1 MVVLYLIRFITGM
14 KLLHIYSL
22 IGFVVVGCTFTR
34 PIPETSSIIDASLQN
49 KVDTLL
55 ATTMV
60 KHKATSGKVI
70 IMETATGYIRA
81 MVGLERKDTLS
92 PFQPTTDFCTPYPT
106 EQRQVATLLAALETG
121 KISLSDTVDV
131 GEGIYISGGDTI
143 KDHNWH
149 RGGYGKITV
158 EWAIAAS
165 SRIGEVLIR
174 ECAFSDKKSE
184 YEAAIGQIG
193 YGKPDSIKGLDCI
206 LNTDMAASKISP
218 IQLIT
223 FYNAIANHGRMV
235 QPQLYK
241 DSVAII
247 SPQIA
252 SKANIDSIRQ
262 ALERT
267 AAEGLGKRANTNKAK
282 VAGKGGT
289 IQIGNPDDLTYIMD
303 FCGYFPA
310 DNPQYTIL
318 VVLKKQGLP
327 ASGHIHAAEVF
338 RQIVDSMN

>member
-34 PIPETSSIIDASLQN
+34 PIPETSSIIDASLLN
-49 KVDTLL
+49 KVDTIL
-55 ATTMV
+55 ATTIV
-60 KHKATSGKVI
+60 KYKATSGKVI

-121 KISLSDTVDV
+121 RVSLSDTVDV
-131 GEGIYISGGDTI
+131 GEGIYISDSDTI

-174 ECAFSDKKSE
+174 ERAFDDNKSE

-193 YGKPDSIKGLDCI
+193 YGKPDSVKELECI
-206 LNTDMAASKISP
+206 PSTNMATSKIAP
-218 IQLIT
+218 IQLIA
-223 FYNAIANHGRMV
+223 FYNAIANHGCMV

-267 AAEGLGKRANTNKAK
+267 VVEGLEKRANTNKAK
-282 VAGKGGT
+282 VAGRGGT
-289 IQIGNPDDLTYIMD
+289 AQIGNPDDSTYIVD
-303 FCGYFPA
+303 FA
-310 DNPQYTIL
+310 VTSLLTIPDIL
-318 VVLKKQGLP
+318 SL
-327 ASGHIHAAEVF
+327 
-338 RQIVDSMN
+338 

>member
-1 MVVLYLIRFITGM
+1 MLMNRFILSATFCLFM
-14 KLLHIYSL
+14 
-22 IGFVVVGCTFTR
+22 IGCNNKKNLEQT
-34 PIPETSSIIDASLQN
+34 INISLQN

-55 ATTMV
+55 AASMIE
-60 KHKATSGKVI
+60 HKATSSKVI
-70 IMETATGYIRA
+70 IMETVTGYIKA

-92 PFQPTTDFCTPYPT
+92 PFQPTTDFCTPYST

-131 GEGIYISGGDTI
+131 GEGIYISSGDTI

-158 EWAIAAS
+158 EWAIAAN

-174 ECAFSDKKSE
+174 ERAFGDKKSE
-184 YEAAIGQIG
+184 YEAAIEQIG
-193 YGKPDSIKGLDCI
+193 YGKPDSVEGLECI
-206 LNTDMAASKISP
+206 LNTDVAASKISP

-247 SPQIA
+247 SPLIA
-252 SKANIDSIRQ
+252 SKASIDSIRQ
-262 ALERT
+262 TLERT
-267 AAEGLGKRANTNKAK
+267 VAEGLGKRANTNKAK

-318 VVLKKQGLP
+318 VVLEKQELP
-327 ASGHIHAAEVF
+327 ASGHIHAAGLF
-338 RQIVDSMN
+338 RQIVEQLIKN

>member
-1 MVVLYLIRFITGM
+1 MLMNRFILSATFSLFMIGCNN
-14 KLLHIYSL
+14 KNLLEQTIN
-22 IGFVVVGCTFTR
+22 I
-34 PIPETSSIIDASLQN
+34 SLQS

-55 ATTMV
+55 TTSMIE
-60 KHKATSGKVI
+60 HKATSGKAI
-70 IMETATGYIRA
+70 IMETVTGYIKA

-92 PFQPTTDFCTPYPT
+92 PFQPTTDFCTPYST

-131 GEGIYISGGDTI
+131 GKGIYISGGDTI

-158 EWAIAAS
+158 EWAIAAN

-174 ECAFSDKKSE
+174 ERAFGDKKSE
-184 YEAAIGQIG
+184 YEAAIEQIG
-193 YGKPDSIKGLDCI
+193 YGKPDSVEGLECI
-206 LNTDMAASKISP
+206 PSTDMATSKIAP

-267 AAEGLGKRANTNKAK
+267 VVEGLEKRANTNKAK

-318 VVLKKQGLP
+318 VVLEKQELP
-327 ASGHIHAAEVF
+327 ASGHIHAAGLF
-338 RQIVDSMN
+338 RQIVEQLIKN

>member
-22 IGFVVVGCTFTR
+22 IGLVVVGCTFTR

-121 KISLSDTVDV
+121 RVSLSDTVDV

-149 RGGYGKITV
+149 RGGYGEITV

-206 LNTDMAASKISP
+206 LNTDVAASKISP

-262 ALERT
+262 ALERMV
-267 AAEGLGKRANTNKAK
+267 AEGLGKRANTNKAK

>member
-1 MVVLYLIRFITGM
+1 MKN
-14 KLLHIYSL
+14 KLLFLLGLLGIL
-22 IGFVVVGCTFTR
+22 I
-34 PIPETSSIIDASLQN
+34 TSCLTNGVMKPTPTIDTLLQN
-49 KVDTLL
+49 KADTLL
-55 ATTMV
+55 TTSMV

-70 IMETATGYIRA
+70 IMETATGYIKA

-131 GEGIYISGGDTI
+131 GEGIYISSGDTI

-158 EWAIAAS
+158 EWAIAAN

-174 ECAFSDKKSE
+174 ERAFGDKKSE

-193 YGKPDSIKGLDCI
+193 YGKPDSVKGLDCI
-206 LNTDMAASKISP
+206 LNTDVAASKISP

-247 SPQIA
+247 SPLIA
-252 SKANIDSIRQ
+252 SKASIDSIRQ
-262 ALERT
+262 TLERT
-267 AAEGLGKRANTNKAK
+267 VAEGLGKRANTNKAK

-289 IQIGNPDDLTYIMD
+289 IQIGNPDDLTYIID
-303 FCGYFPA
+303 FCSYFPTG
-310 DNPQYTIL
+310 NPRYTIL
-318 VVLKKQGLP
+318 VVLEKQGLP
-327 ASGHIHAAEVF
+327 ASGHIQAAELF
-338 RQIVDSMN
+338 RQIVEQLIKN

>member
-1 MVVLYLIRFITGM
+1 
-14 KLLHIYSL
+14 
-22 IGFVVVGCTFTR
+22 
-34 PIPETSSIIDASLQN
+34 
-49 KVDTLL
+49 
-55 ATTMV
+55 
-60 KHKATSGKVI
+60 
-70 IMETATGYIRA
+70 
-81 MVGLERKDTLS
+81 
-92 PFQPTTDFCTPYPT
+92 
-106 EQRQVATLLAALETG
+106 
-121 KISLSDTVDV
+121 
-131 GEGIYISGGDTI
+131 
-143 KDHNWH
+143 
-149 RGGYGKITV
+149 
-158 EWAIAAS
+158 
-165 SRIGEVLIR
+165 
-174 ECAFSDKKSE
+174 
-184 YEAAIGQIG
+184 
-193 YGKPDSIKGLDCI
+193 
-206 LNTDMAASKISP
+206 
-218 IQLIT
+218 
-223 FYNAIANHGRMV
+223 MV

-327 ASGHIHAAEVF
+327 ASGHIHAATLFKEIIN
-338 RQIVDSMN
+338 RLITSNYSSN

>member
-55 ATTMV
+55 ATTIV

>member
-55 ATTMV
+55 ATTMM
-60 KHKATSGKVI
+60 KHKTVSGKVI
-70 IMETATGYIRA
+70 IMETATGYIKA
-81 MVGLERKDTLS
+81 MIGLERKDTLN

-206 LNTDMAASKISP
+206 LNTDVAASKISP

-262 ALERT
+262 ALERMV
-267 AAEGLGKRANTNKAK
+267 AEGLGKRANTNKAK

>member
-1 MVVLYLIRFITGM
+1 M
-14 KLLHIYSL
+14 KP
-22 IGFVVVGCTFTR
+22 TPT
-34 PIPETSSIIDASLQN
+34 IDTLLQN
-49 KVDTLL
+49 KADTLL
-55 ATTMV
+55 TTSMV

-70 IMETATGYIRA
+70 IMETATGYIKA

-131 GEGIYISGGDTI
+131 GEGIYISSGDTI

-158 EWAIAAS
+158 EWAIAAN

-174 ECAFSDKKSE
+174 ERAFGDKKSE

-193 YGKPDSIKGLDCI
+193 YGKPDSVKGLDCI
-206 LNTDMAASKISP
+206 LNTDVAASKISP

-247 SPQIA
+247 SPLIA
-252 SKANIDSIRQ
+252 SKASIDSIRQ
-262 ALERT
+262 TLERT
-267 AAEGLGKRANTNKAK
+267 VAEGLGKRANTNKAK

-289 IQIGNPDDLTYIMD
+289 IQIGNPDDLTYIID
-303 FCGYFPA
+303 FCSYFPTG
-310 DNPQYTIL
+310 NPRYTIL
-318 VVLKKQGLP
+318 VVLEKQGLP
-327 ASGHIHAAEVF
+327 ASGHIHAAELF
-338 RQIVDSMN
+338 RQIVEQLIKN

>member
-1 MVVLYLIRFITGM
+1 MLMNRFILSATFSLFMIGCNN
-14 KLLHIYSL
+14 KNLLEQTIN
-22 IGFVVVGCTFTR
+22 I
-34 PIPETSSIIDASLQN
+34 SLQS

-55 ATTMV
+55 TTSMV
-60 KHKATSGKVI
+60 EHKATLGKVI

-81 MVGLERKDTLS
+81 MIGLERKDTLS

-121 KISLSDTVDV
+121 KISLSDTVNV

-149 RGGYGKITV
+149 RGGYGEITV

-174 ECAFSDKKSE
+174 ECAFGDKKSE

-193 YGKPDSIKGLDCI
+193 YGKPDSVKRLDCM
-206 LNTDMAASKISP
+206 LNTDVAASKISP
-218 IQLIT
+218 IQLIA

-267 AAEGLGKRANTNKAK
+267 VAEGLGKRANTNKAK

-289 IQIGNPDDLTYIMD
+289 IQIGNPDDLTYTMD

-318 VVLKKQGLP
+318 VVLEKQELP
-327 ASGHIHAAEVF
+327 ASGHIHAAGLF
-338 RQIVDSMN
+338 RQIVEQLIKN

>member
-1 MVVLYLIRFITGM
+1 MQTKHFVFFITF
-14 KLLHIYSL
+14 Y
-22 IGFVVVGCTFTR
+22 FFTVSCSDKK
-34 PIPETSSIIDASLQN
+34 IPEHTIDASLQ
-49 KVDTLL
+49 KSVKSCL
-55 ATTMV
+55 TTSFV
-60 KHKATSGKVI
+60 NHQTSSGKVI

-81 MVGLERKDTLS
+81 MVELERKDTLS

-106 EQRQVATLLAALETG
+106 EQKQVASLLAALETG
-121 KISLSDTVDV
+121 KVSLSDTVDV
-131 GEGIYISGGDTI
+131 GEGIYISDSDTI
-143 KDHNWH
+143 KDYNRH

-158 EWAIAAS
+158 EWAIATN

-174 ECAFSDKKSE
+174 ERAFGDKKSE

-193 YGKPDSIKGLDCI
+193 YGKPDSIKRLECI
-206 LNTDMAASKISP
+206 PSTNMATSKIAP

-247 SPQIA
+247 SPLIA
-252 SKANIDSIRQ
+252 SKASIDSICQ

-267 AAEGLGKRANTNKAK
+267 VTEGLGKRANTDKTK
-282 VAGKGGT
+282 VAGRGGT
-289 IQIGNPDDLTYIMD
+289 VRIENPDDSTYVMD
-303 FCGYFPA
+303 FCGYFPT
-310 DNPQYTIL
+310 DNPRYTIL